1 MKTANFAVKLETTPK
16 GFVEVFGVDNEYL
29 LDWSFSYVEG
39 KKVRYVTVKA
49 NLLTTVACFWN
60 MKDAQEWCES
70 K

>member
-16 GFVEVFGVDNEYL
+16 GFVNEYL

-39 KKVRYVTVKA
+39 EKVRYVTVKA